1 MAAVRFGYVPN
12 PFSQPVTLA
21 LERGYFEAAGVE
33 LELTPF
39 ANGSAMSAAMARGE
53 VELGVGGHLQTL
65 TAVLEGAR
73 QVFVAPLGFERAP
86 DHLPIALVS
95 GVDSGRELEGTS
107 VGVSA
112 RAAISDL
119 QLRIFMAGEGADFE
133 RLTLE
138 TMPFREMADSFRLRR
153 IAAASAPDPF
163 AAQLERDGLG
173 RIVDRGS
180 LGTALPAGE
189 RVLIAGLTADEAWLE
204 SHRDQARRVVEA
216 TGRAI
221 DDLAADPTLAGDP
234 GLHTAFF
241 DRLLE
246 PPDLQRVFDLA
257 YQHGL
262 IAGAASAADLIRPV

>member
-1 MAAVRFGYVPN
+1 MAAVRFGHVPN
-12 PFSQPVTLA
+12 PFSQPVNLA
-21 LERGYFEAAGVE
+21 LERGYFEAAGIE

-65 TAVLEGAR
+65 TAVLEGAQ
-73 QVFVAPLGFERAP
+73 QVFVGPLGFERAP
-86 DHLPIALVS
+86 DHLPIALVAT
-95 GVDSGRELEGTS
+95 VDSAHELEGTS
-107 VGVSA
+107 IGVSA
-112 RAAISDL
+112 RAAISEL
-119 QLRIFMAGEGADFE
+119 QLRIFMAGAGADFE

-138 TMPFREMADSFRLRR
+138 TMPFRELAGAFRSGT

-180 LGTALPAGE
+180 LGRALPAGE

-204 SHRDQARRVVEA
+204 HHRDEARRVVDA

-221 DDLAADPTLAGDP
+221 DDLVAEATLAGDP
-234 GLHTAFF
+234 SLHSALF
-241 DRLLE
+241 DRTLE

-257 YQHGL
+257 FEHGL
-262 IAGAASAADLIRPV
+262 IARPASASDLIRL